1 MKRRGTGQKAALFF
15 AYLGYVAALATMLGV
30 GYWAANESTSDPIF
44 ASLAASTVFFGGCG
58 IVLHVIGSVD
68 LPDLRIGRDG

>member
-1 MKRRGTGQKAALFF
+1 MTRRRIGQKAALLF
-15 AYLGYVAALATMLGV
+15 AYLGYVSALAAMLGL

-44 ASLAASTVFFGGCG
+44 ASLAASVVFFGGCG

-68 LPDLRIGRDG
+68 LPDLRIDRDG